1 MNNPFNNKLT
11 FSNMKTSID
20 TNLSNSQNLNFNNNK
35 TNNND
40 LKHIN
45 EIKKRNEND
54 KIDLLKYTRDKINK
68 DSLILSL
75 EKDLEYEK
83 NNNKNFINYQKY
95 ADKIVKY
102 YEKNLKEISKFESDK
117 KIELKE
123 FILMCENYEKDI
135 QTIIDDK
142 EILIKSSEELLQN
155 KKEEQKKLN
164 LQLSQITKDVNNQSE
179 LINELNST
187 ISDLKIKLE
196 NKNNK
201 FEQDEKNYIDD
212 YDELL
217 FNFNNLEKRY
227 NYLIDIDNE
236 RENEIKG
243 DDIKIRNN
251 KSNEIEI
258 DLKNKENEIKE
269 EYLKG
274 VIKDLNKKIEI
285 LKNKKH
291 KNDLEKERIK
301 FLGKAL
307 AGRLRERKEI
317 NEKIEQQNDI
327 KNLNNNRKLRSA
339 EHYKKNYF
347 KKEFDFN

>member
-54 KIDLLKYTRDKINK
+54 KIDLLKYTREKINK

-327 KNLNNNRKLRSA
+327 KNLNNNRKSRCA
-339 EHYKKNYF
+339 DHYTKNYF

>member
-1 MNNPFNNKLT
+1 
-11 FSNMKTSID
+11 
-20 TNLSNSQNLNFNNNK
+20 
-35 TNNND
+35 
-40 LKHIN
+40 
-45 EIKKRNEND
+45 
-54 KIDLLKYTRDKINK
+54 
-68 DSLILSL
+68 
-75 EKDLEYEK
+75 
-83 NNNKNFINYQKY
+83 
-95 ADKIVKY
+95 
-102 YEKNLKEISKFESDK
+102 
-117 KIELKE
+117 
-123 FILMCENYEKDI
+123 MCENYEKDI

-274 VIKDLNKKIEI
+274 VIRDLNKKMDI
-285 LKNKKH
+285 LKKKKH
-291 KNDLEKERIK
+291 KNELEKERIK

-317 NEKIEQQNDI
+317 NEKIEQQNNI
-327 KNLNNNRKLRSA
+327 KNLNSNRKLRSA

-347 KKEFDFN
+347 KKEFGFN